1 MANERQDFG
10 VLYGQKTTGEHDY
23 LLIYSSY
30 EDSKAS
36 PQTGDFIVLTP
47 RDENGN
53 KFLARVEAEVYD
65 EDPIFRSQDKTLV
78 AVHYARI
85 AERELSDRDKQK
97 MFSYTYKVK
106 ILGTFSSDGKNFIT
120 AVRKLPTVSYHARHL
135 TPREFNNILNRTNE
149 NGVNIGKLCIGND
162 IQKEKEWI
170 LFDTDK
176 LKEKRTMVFAQSGF
190 GKTNLMK
197 VLIHNSF
204 KDRTT
209 GKLIFDLNGEYF
221 LKSQSQ
227 RTYGFGD
234 IDDANIKDNLVVFS
248 DKPIPKLY
256 NDRFTFG
263 GKVKINFSK
272 DFTVNDILQNSA
284 GITNAG
290 RNFLEYIDSLP
301 NVGDVKQFLGMIFNE
316 PDPSKLRQFA
326 YTKFASYFESAKK
339 KTKGDTESDELDVS
353 TANKSMLGAVIR
365 QIKSFASI
373 HDNNSTI
380 VDSVLKHLREK
391 RTVII
396 DLSLKDNIEASLI
409 SAVLVKKL
417 FENNK
422 AEFTKIIEETNPQL
436 FESPSGVIKAT
447 IFVEEAQ
454 NVLSDEFVRTN
465 ANPFV
470 RIAKEG
476 RKFGLGLVAI
486 TQRPSAISEEIRSQ
500 AENFFVMYMGNSKD
514 VKALVDSNINYGGV
528 IAKFIQSE
536 TISGNLYMVSA
547 KQSFAIPV
555 RVMWFEKMI
564 RDKVYPSSKF
574 KEEEYPELY
583 SK

>member
-1 MANERQDFG
+1 MADQRQDFG
-10 VLYGQKTTGEHDY
+10 VLYGQRTTGEHDH

-47 RDENGN
+47 RDESGK

-97 MFSYTYKVK
+97 MFSYTYRVK
-106 ILGTFSSDGKNFIT
+106 ILGTFSSDGKDFIT
-120 AVRKLPTVSYHARHL
+120 AVRKLPTVAYHARHL
-135 TPREFNNILNRTNE
+135 TPREFNNILNRSNE
-149 NGVNIGKLCIGND
+149 NGVAIGKLCIGDD

-204 KDRTT
+204 KDKTT

-221 LKSQSQ
+221 LKSESQ

-234 IDDANIKDNLVVFS
+234 IDDANLKDNLVVFS

-256 NDRFTFG
+256 NNRFIFG

-272 DFTVNDILQNSA
+272 DFSVNDILQNSA

-301 NVGDVKQFLGMIFNE
+301 DINDVKQFIGMIFNE

-326 YTKFASYFESAKK
+326 YTKFASYFEAKK
-339 KTKGDTESDELDVS
+339 KAKANDDSEELDVGS
-353 TANKSMLGAVIR
+353 AVKSMLGGVIR
-365 QIKSFASI
+365 QIKSFSSI
-373 HDNNSTI
+373 HDNASTI

-396 DLSLKDNIEASLI
+396 DLSLKDNVEASLI
-409 SAVLVKKL
+409 STVLVKKL

-422 AEFTKIIEETNPQL
+422 AEFTKIIDEANTQL
-436 FESPSGVIKAT
+436 FESPAGVIKAT

-514 VKALVDSNINYGGV
+514 IKALVDSNINYDGV

-536 TISGNLYMVSA
+536 TIAGNLYMVSA
-547 KQSFAIPV
+547 KQSFAIPL
-555 RVMWFEKMI
+555 RVAWFEKMI
-564 RDKVYPSSKF
+564 KDKVYTASRFSDQEF
-574 KEEEYPELY
+574 PELY